1 MDSTSPHYPHY
12 PFARRFLRHG
22 MLPQLAAFE
31 ATLRL
36 GSVTRAAESL
46 CLAQPTLSGQLRK
59 LEEALGIE
67 LFVRR
72 GKSLAPTAA
81 AHELALAV
89 REVFATLRRAED
101 RLDERRAATR
111 PEPAPLG
118 SVVGL

>member
-1 MDSTSPHYPHY
+1 
-12 PFARRFLRHG
+12 